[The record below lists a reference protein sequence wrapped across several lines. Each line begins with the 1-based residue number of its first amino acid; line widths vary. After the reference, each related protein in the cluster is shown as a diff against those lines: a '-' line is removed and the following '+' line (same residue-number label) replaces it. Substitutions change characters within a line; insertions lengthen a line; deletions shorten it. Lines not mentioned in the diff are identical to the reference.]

1 MACETN
7 TVAMAEAPDPMER
20 MLKELEEDIT
30 CPVCQEHFRDP
41 KILPCLHYY
50 CKECVRQLAF
60 RAGSN
65 SPFLCPE
72 CRKETLLSESDL
84 DQLPT
89 AFFVKRMQELRAK
102 IEKAQGKVEVVC
114 EMCSG
119 EKAEAFCR
127 QCTDFICN
135 DCVRSHRRMK
145 IFATHK
151 VVTLQEL
158 KEGGTKEFPLKETSP
173 PRCEDHDEQ
182 LKMFCFDCNCLICR
196 DCIIYDHVGHKS
208 DFVKKSTPH
217 YKKMLKES
225 LVPLTTIHSNISAAT
240 REVERVEREVSDQH
254 VSVMD
259 TIEQSLQQL
268 HEILRKREKQLLD
281 RVSELKQQKLD
292 NLEAQKQ
299 GFTQA
304 TSEIQDLMKFV
315 ECSVESTT
323 DEEFMLL
330 QQHIQEQIQ
339 EQCKKHECLDLIPE
353 EVANVGV
360 RVACAEG
367 ISDLCQTDAEVM
379 VLADPKK
386 CTVEGPGT
394 SLAEVGKLAQFIVC
408 TLYQN
413 GQICTEAQ
421 IVECELK
428 SVVSDAII
436 HAQVTL
442 KERGVYEVTYTPEVR
457 GRHTLIVR
465 VNGTHI
471 VGSPFQVFAKIHPT
485 QLGKPIRV
493 MEGVS
498 FPWGIALNSKQQL
511 VVGEWGARRVGVF
524 GSKVQS
530 ITCEEF
536 ERPNGVAVDKDDNV
550 YVSDTKTSSL
560 FKFSKEWM
568 LMNMVRKGTQLGPFK
583 DLSFIKVINDK
594 LYVCDHGND
603 RFQILNT
610 NLEYMDN
617 FGCYG
622 DGNGQFNGP
631 NGIAQDRVG
640 NLYVSDTNNHRVQ
653 VFDCE
658 GNFLSAF
665 SRMGADS
672 KKLSLPYGI
681 CVGSDQLVYV
691 CDSGNKC
698 VSVFTTSGEFVTSFG
713 QFSSPGDIVIDD
725 DGFVCVC
732 ENISAGKVY
741 IL

>member
-1 MACETN
+1 
-7 TVAMAEAPDPMER
+7 MAEAPDPMER

-50 CKECVRQLAF
+50 CKECVRQLVF
-60 RAGSN
+60 RAGPN
-65 SPFLCPE
+65 TPFLCPE
-72 CRKETLLSESDL
+72 CRRETRLPESDP

-102 IEKAQGKVEVVC
+102 IEKTQGKVEVIC

-119 EKAEAFCR
+119 AKAEAFCR

-135 DCVRSHRRMK
+135 DCVTSHRRMK
-145 IFATHK
+145 VFATHK

-158 KEGGTKEFPLKETSP
+158 KEGGAKEFPQNETSP
-173 PRCEDHDEQ
+173 PMCKDHDEQ
-182 LKMFCFDCNCLICR
+182 LKIYCFDCNCLICR

-217 YKKMLKES
+217 YKKTVKES
-225 LVPLTTIHSNISAAT
+225 LVPLAAIHSNISAAT
-240 REVERVEREVSDQH
+240 REVERVEREVSEQH
-254 VSVMD
+254 IAVTD

-281 RVSELKQQKLD
+281 RVSELKQQKL
-292 NLEAQKQ
+292 NKLEAQKQ
-299 GFTQA
+299 SFTRA
-304 TSEIQDLMKFV
+304 TSEIQDLMKFA

-339 EQCKKHECLDLIPE
+339 EQCEKHERLDLMPS

-367 ISDLCQTDAEVM
+367 ISDLCEKDAEVTF
-379 VLADPKK
+379 LADPKK
-386 CTVEGPGT
+386 CTVEGLGT

-408 TLYQN
+408 TVYQN
-413 GQICTEAQ
+413 GHICLETQ
-421 IVECELK
+421 IVWCEIK
-428 SVVSDAII
+428 SVASGTVI
-436 HAQVTL
+436 HAEVTS
-442 KERGVYEVTYTPEVR
+442 KGRGVYKITYTPTVR
-457 GRHTLIVR
+457 GRHTLIVK
-465 VNGTHI
+465 VNGTHV

-485 QLGKPIRV
+485 QLGKPVRV

-498 FPWGIALNSKQQL
+498 FPSGIALNSKQQL
-511 VVGEWGARRVGVF
+511 VVGEGGARRVGVF
-524 GSKVQS
+524 GKEVQS
-530 ITCEEF
+530 IAFGEF
-536 ERPNGVAVDKDDNV
+536 ECPNGVAVDKDDIV
-550 YVSDTKTSSL
+550 FVSDTKTSSL
-560 FKFSKEWM
+560 FKFSKEWK
-568 LMNMVRKGTQLGPFK
+568 LMKVVRNGTQLGHFK
-583 DLSFIKVINDK
+583 DLSFIKIINDK
-594 LYVCDHGND
+594 LYVCDHGNN

-610 NLEYMDN
+610 NLEYVAS

-640 NLYVSDTNNHRVQ
+640 NLYVSDTNNNRVQ

-665 SRMGADS
+665 SRMGADL

-681 CVGSDQLVYV
+681 CVGSDHLVYV

-698 VSVFTTSGEFVTSFG
+698 VSVFKTSGEFVTSFG
-713 QFSSPGDIVIDD
+713 QFSSPGDIVIDN
-725 DGFVCVC
+725 DGFVCVG
-732 ENISAGKVY
+732 ENVSAGKVY

>member
-1 MACETN
+1 
-7 TVAMAEAPDPMER
+7 MAEAPDPMER

-41 KILPCLHYY
+41 KVLPCLHYY

-60 RAGSN
+60 QAGPN
-65 SPFLCPE
+65 TPFLCPE
-72 CRKETLLSESDL
+72 CRRETLLPESDPN
-84 DQLPT
+84 QLPT
-89 AFFVKRMQELRAK
+89 AFFVKRMQELRTK
-102 IEKAQGKVEVVC
+102 IEEAQGKVEVLC

-119 EKAEAFCR
+119 AKAEAFCR

-145 IFATHK
+145 VFATHK

-158 KEGGTKEFPLKETSP
+158 KEGGAKEFSQNETSP
-173 PRCEDHDEQ
+173 PMCKDHDEQ
-182 LKMFCFDCNCLICR
+182 LKIYCFDCNCLICR

-208 DFVKKSTPH
+208 DFVKKSIPH
-217 YKKMLKES
+217 YKKSVKES
-225 LVPLTTIHSNISAAT
+225 LVPLATINSNISAAT
-240 REVERVEREVSDQH
+240 REVERVEREVSEQH
-254 VSVMD
+254 IAVTD

-281 RVSELKQQKLD
+281 RVSELKQQKL
-292 NLEAQKQ
+292 NKLEVQKQ
-299 GFTQA
+299 SFAQA
-304 TSEIQDLMKFV
+304 TSEIQDLMKFA

-339 EQCKKHECLDLIPE
+339 EQCEKHECLDLMPA
-353 EVANVGV
+353 EVANVGI

-367 ISDLCQTDAEVM
+367 ISDLCQKDAEVT

-386 CTVEGPGT
+386 CTVEGLGT

-408 TLYQN
+408 TVYQN
-413 GQICTEAQ
+413 GQICVETQ
-421 IVECELK
+421 IVWCEIK
-428 SVVSDAII
+428 SVASGTVI
-436 HAQVTL
+436 HAEVTS
-442 KERGVYEVTYTPEVR
+442 KGRGDYKVTYTPKVR
-457 GRHTLIVR
+457 GRHTIIVK

-485 QLGKPIRV
+485 QLGKPVRV

-524 GSKVQS
+524 GKEVQS
-530 ITCEEF
+530 IAFREF
-536 ERPNGVAVDKDDNV
+536 ECPNGVAVDKDDNV

-560 FKFSKEWM
+560 FKFSKEWK
-568 LMNMVRKGTQLGPFK
+568 LVKVARNGTQLGHFK

-594 LYVCDHGND
+594 LYVCDRGND

-610 NLEYMDN
+610 NLEYVDN

-622 DGNGQFNGP
+622 DRNGQFNDP

-640 NLYVSDTNNHRVQ
+640 NLYVSDTNNNRVQ

-681 CVGSDQLVYV
+681 CVGSDHLVYV

-698 VSVFTTSGEFVTSFG
+698 VSVFKTSGEFVTSFG

-725 DGFVCVC
+725 DGFVCVG
-732 ENISAGKVY
+732 ENVSEGKVY